1 MNSLIFLFG
10 LSQSWAA
17 GENADIE
24 LLNLNISSG
33 SIPGIDST
41 LMDDFGH
48 LILSSQLQYI
58 RDPLVLYADNSDR
71 GAIVGDKATLMLGAA
86 FDFSD
91 RVSIQA
97 RLPIAVQWGSENPT
111 YTRMGMGFGDFRL
124 SGRVRAYEN
133 NWIKTAAK
141 AELIM
146 PSGTKNAWLSEL
158 QVRANIGMLA
168 QSQWRDMEFLSEVS
182 FLLREPVN
190 TDRDFVLGNEL
201 ITNIGMRWNIWEDNF
216 AIGSTVLARSGLV
229 NFLRGGAET
238 STELINFMQVRYNDS
253 IMWEAGIGKGLSSGY
268 GTPEIRGFFNV
279 HLLRKNDIATPVY
292 RIDPP
297 EPIDPKPDLP
307 PPKDPD
313 PPEEPTFEKEEL
325 AKVQDDQIY
334 IRDAIQFKVGTDQI
348 LPFSLETLNFVAK
361 IINEDIK
368 IGHLV
373 IEGHAS
379 EEGEF
384 TYNYNLSNLRAR
396 AIYRALV
403 DGGVHPDR
411 MSYRGFGE
419 ALPKVAGSDEAS
431 LAKNRR
437 VEFHIVRQDPAYGP
451 LPILRD
457 IKISPWAGTPLNPII
472 PELKEKP
479 PELQEEKQNFDENDI
494 FKDDDFDFE
503 DDGNENADPQPN
515 PDQEETTEPTE
526 TTEPKETPSEEAP

>member
-1 MNSLIFLFG
+1 MNGLIFLFG
-10 LSQSWAA
+10 LSSSWAA

-41 LMDDFGH
+41 IMDDFGH

-71 GAIVGDKATLMLGAA
+71 GSIVGDKGTLMLGAA

-91 RVSIQA
+91 RVSIQG
-97 RLPIAVQWGSENPT
+97 RLPVIIQWGSENPT
-111 YTRMGMGFGDFRL
+111 LTRMGSAFGDFRVT
-124 SGRVRAYEN
+124 GRVRAYEN

-141 AELIM
+141 AELFL
-146 PSGTKNAWLSEL
+146 PTGTKNAWVSEL
-158 QVRANIGMLA
+158 QVRANVGVLA
-168 QSQWRDMEFLSEVS
+168 QSKWKDLEFLSELS
-182 FLLREPVN
+182 FLFRDPVN
-190 TDRDFVLGNEL
+190 TGRDFVLGNEL
-201 ITNIGMRWNIWEDNF
+201 ITNIGMRWNVWEDNF
-216 AIGSTVLARSGLV
+216 AIGSTFLARTGLG

-238 STELINFMQVRYNDS
+238 STEVINFMQVRHNDA
-253 IMWEAGIGKGLSSGY
+253 ILWEAGVGKGISSGY
-268 GTPEIRGFFNV
+268 GTPEIRGFFNI
-279 HLLRKNDIATPVY
+279 HLMRKNDVAKPVY
-292 RIDPP
+292 RRDPP
-297 EPIDPKPDLP
+297 PPVDPEPDIP
-307 PPKDPD
+307 PPKEPD
-313 PPEEPTFEKEEL
+313 PPKEPVFEKEEL

-334 IRDAIQFKVGTDQI
+334 IRDAIQFTVGTDNI
-348 LPFSLETLNFVAK
+348 LPFSLATLEFVAK

-384 TYNYNLSNLRAR
+384 TYNYDLSNLRAR

-403 DGGVHPDR
+403 DDGVHPDR

-419 ALPKVAGSDEAS
+419 ALPKFEGTDEAS

-451 LPILRD
+451 LPLLRD
-457 IKISPWAGTPLNPII
+457 IKISPWAGTPLTPII
-472 PELKEKP
+472 PDLKEKP
-479 PELQEEKQNFDENDI
+479 PEEVPEDNNFDENDI
-494 FKDDDFDFE
+494 FKEDNFDFE
-503 DDGNENADPQPN
+503 DDTQEKPENSDDVPEKEN
-515 PDQEETTEPTE
+515 NQEES
-526 TTEPKETPSEEAP
+526 TEPKEKNAEETP